1 MSLFTVTFDSSDD
14 DTAKSSSSDVCD
26 EIEKEIVV
34 TSPQKK
40 IPSVEEIKSDTPV
53 EAEVQIKADAEYS
66 ETYESESESE
76 KEMEME
82 APRPRPPE
90 SPTKCIRR
98 CEQPADQLTTTYVG
112 ITDSQLIRCLN
123 AQIQRLPNHEHPEN
137 LIPYQMVRKTSM
149 HLKGKRTEFTL
160 YRDGKEILY
169 SKIKT
174 KSSTD
179 TIIITKGKEN
189 FHFSSEN
196 FEAVILTTRSF
207 TSFSLRLHG
216 KFGPEL
222 MNIKYSPPVTDC
234 APRVVSAF
242 FFSPPAGVE
251 PDLRSKDPVIT
262 AAQTWILN
270 LKGRIGKRSIKN
282 CILVDSQKNEIMS
295 VMKTHSSTITIETV
309 PQMSELYVFVVGVSS
324 FLCTI

>member
-14 DTAKSSSSDVCD
+14 DTAKSSSSNVCD
-26 EIEKEIVV
+26 EIEKEVVV
-34 TSPQKK
+34 TSPEKK
-40 IPSVEEIKSDTPV
+40 ITDVEDIRSDTPV
-53 EAEVQIKADAEYS
+53 EAEIPTKVNAEYS
-66 ETYESESESE
+66 ETYESESERE
-76 KEMEME
+76 TET
-82 APRPRPPE
+82 PRPRPPE
-90 SPTKCIRR
+90 SPTKCVRR
-98 CEQPADQLTTTYVG
+98 CEQPAEQLTTNYVG
-112 ITDSQLIRCLN
+112 ITDSQLIRHLN
-123 AQIQRLPNHEHPEN
+123 AQIQRLPNHEHPDN
-137 LIPYQMVRKTSM
+137 LIPYEMVRKTSM

-174 KSSTD
+174 KGSTD

-189 FHFSSEN
+189 FHFSSAN

-222 MNIKYSPPVTDC
+222 MNIKYSPPTTDC

-242 FFSPPAGVE
+242 LFSPPDGVE

-309 PQMSELYVFVVGVSS
+309 PQMSELCVFMLGVSS